1 MTRPRLTRQQSRE
14 QTRQRLL
21 DAAKALFAE
30 QGFGATSVEHIT
42 LAAGYSRGAFYSN
55 FRDKPSIFLELL
67 QREHERIMS
76 GLHAILEEDASQPE
90 GTDDRRALLEAR
102 LLDYYVHIHRDV
114 PLYTLYLEA
123 RLQASR
129 DPGFRSHFRSFQQNM
144 LDTVASFAAAFAS
157 QAGLALTL
165 TPQQIALGFMALC
178 DGIGIYHWPD
188 GDAARDSD
196 AELVLAEFM
205 RRVGF
210 GRGSA

>member
-1 MTRPRLTRQQSRE
+1 MSRPRLTRQQSRE

-30 QGFGATSVEHIT
+30 RGLGATSVEHIT

-55 FRDKPSIFLELL
+55 FRDKPAIFLEPL
-67 QREHERIMS
+67 QREHERILA
-76 GLHAILEEDASQPE
+76 GLHAILEESATQPP
-90 GTDDRRALLEAR
+90 DDRRARLEAR

-129 DPGFRSHFRSFQQNM
+129 DPDFRGHFRSFQQNI
-144 LDTVASFAAAFAS
+144 LDTVASFAATFATE
-157 QAGLALTL
+157 AGLALTL

-178 DGIGIYHWPD
+178 DGIGIYHWP
-188 GDAARDSD
+188 GEETARERD

-205 RRVGF
+205 QRVGF
-210 GRGSA
+210 GRGPA